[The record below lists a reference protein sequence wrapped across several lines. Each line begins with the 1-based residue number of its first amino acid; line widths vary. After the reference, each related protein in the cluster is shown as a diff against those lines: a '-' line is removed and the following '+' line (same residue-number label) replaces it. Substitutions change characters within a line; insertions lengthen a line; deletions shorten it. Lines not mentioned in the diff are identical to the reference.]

1 MLIIKNVVTTMK
13 YEKSCGALIYKN
25 ENNKYYILMVMHVNG
40 GHWSFPKGHVE
51 KGETEIETALREI
64 KEETHLDV
72 KLDATFR
79 NVVTYSPKTG
89 ITKDVVYFCATP
101 ISQNIVAQEEEIF
114 KIEWFEIDEAFN
126 MVTFDND
133 KNLISL
139 LKEHIAKKIN
149 L

>member
-1 MLIIKNVVTTMK
+1 
-13 YEKSCGALIYKN
+13 
-25 ENNKYYILMVMHVNG
+25 MVH
-40 GHWSFPKGHVE
+40 
-51 KGETEIETALREI
+51 T
-64 KEETHLDV
+64 
-72 KLDATFR
+72 
-79 NVVTYSPKTG
+79 
-89 ITKDVVYFCATP
+89 ITLHCTL
-101 ISQNIVAQEEEIF
+101 SEEEIF